1 MSNALA
7 IVATRKISG
16 KLFTIYGDA
25 ERPLFLA
32 KDVAE
37 WIEHSNHRVMLDSVD
52 DDEKVKKALPVNNPY
67 GGCQI
72 EEQWFLTE
80 NGLYEVLMLSRKPVA
95 KQFKREVK
103 RILHEIRTTGR
114 YAVQPELPGANWI
127 EYRGE
132 KLLAGSELAGLL
144 GLRESQLQGILS
156 RHRAEFTPGTD
167 IVKRKRN
174 YFTASGVAKIR
185 ELAAVTALQ
194 PLRTSAALP
203 GPSGTARPGECA
215 IRRQFE
221 KMGFTYEAYLTCRM
235 LLCWYNLDRGQMKEA
250 VAMLDRSSRCRTR
263 ELPALLA
270 AVAAAD
276 AIVRIG
282 EAVEKLK
289 QPLFQLCGQITKR
302 NDSARDAFR
311 LPEEMAADILKWSS
325 PRPDCLAK
333 VSITN
338 EAGR

>member
-7 IVATRKISG
+7 IVATQEISG
-16 KLFTIYGDA
+16 KSFTIYGDV
-25 ERPLFLA
+25 ENPLFLA
-32 KDVAE
+32 KDVAG
-37 WIEHSNHRVMLDSVD
+37 WIEHSDVSKMVLTVD
-52 DDEKVKKALPVNNPY
+52 DDEKVQATNPNNIRS
-67 GGCQI
+67 GGQSA
-72 EEQWFLTE
+72 WFLTE

-132 KLLAGSELAGLL
+132 KLLSGSELAGLL
-144 GLRESQLQGILS
+144 GLRESQLHGILC
-156 RHRAEFTPGTD
+156 RHRTEFIPGTD
-167 IVKRKRN
+167 IVKYKRN
-174 YFTASGVAKIR
+174 YFTASGVAKVR
-185 ELAAVTALQ
+185 ELTAVTALQ
-194 PLRTSAALP
+194 PLRASAALP
-203 GPSGTARPGECA
+203 GPSGTARAGECA

-289 QPLFQLCGQITKR
+289 QPLFQLCGQITRR
-302 NDSARDAFR
+302 NDSARDSFR

>member
-16 KLFTIYGDA
+16 KSFTIYGDA
-25 ERPLFLA
+25 ENPLFLA
-32 KDVAE
+32 KDVAG
-37 WIEHSNHRVMLDSVD
+37 WIEHSDVSKMVLNVD
-52 DDEKVKKALPVNNPY
+52 DDEKVQATNPNNIRS
-67 GGCQI
+67 GGQSA
-72 EEQWFLTE
+72 WFLTE
-80 NGLYEVLMLSRKPVA
+80 NGLYEALMLSRKPVA

-132 KLLAGSELAGLL
+132 KLLSGSELAGLL
-144 GLRESQLQGILS
+144 GLRESQLHGILC
-156 RHRAEFTPGTD
+156 RHRTEFISGTD
-167 IVKRKRN
+167 IVKYKRN
-174 YFTASGVAKIR
+174 YFTASGVAKVR

-194 PLRTSAALP
+194 PLRASAALP
-203 GPSGTARPGECA
+203 GPSGTARAGECA

-289 QPLFQLCGQITKR
+289 QPLFQLCGQITRR
-302 NDSARDAFR
+302 NDSARDSFR
-311 LPEEMAADILKWSS
+311 LPGEMAADILKWSS

>member
-7 IVATRKISG
+7 IVATREISG
-16 KLFTIYGDA
+16 KSFTIYGDA
-25 ERPLFLA
+25 EKPLFLA
-32 KDVAE
+32 KDVAK
-37 WIEHSNHRVMLDSVD
+37 WIEHSDVSMMLRAVD
-52 DDEKVKKALPVNNPY
+52 EDEKLVQTMFVSGQNRECA
-67 GGCQI
+67 
-72 EEQWFLTE
+72 FLTE

-132 KLLAGSELAGLL
+132 KLLSGSELAGLL
-144 GLRESQLQGILS
+144 GLRESQLHGILC
-156 RHRAEFTPGTD
+156 RHRIEFIPGTD
-167 IVKRKRN
+167 IVKYKRN
-174 YFTASGVAKIR
+174 YFTASGVAKVR

-194 PLRTSAALP
+194 PLRASAALS
-203 GPSGTARPGECA
+203 GPSGTARAGECA

-282 EAVEKLK
+282 EAVEKL
-289 QPLFQLCGQITKR
+289 
-302 NDSARDAFR
+302 
-311 LPEEMAADILKWSS
+311 SS
-325 PRPDCLAK
+325 HCF
-333 VSITN
+333 SF
-338 EAGR
+338 AGRSRGATIRRGIPSGCRERWRRTS